1 MAAGKTGKLIV
12 GLIGQVCAGKSTV
25 AAAFRSRGAQIYDAD
40 KAVHE
45 LYTRPE
51 VIAEVRGLL
60 GDEMLDGQGGI
71 DRKALGRIV
80 FSDPEKLKALTAQVV
95 FPRAREV
102 SQKAIEQFR
111 TSAALVMVLDAP
123 TLVEA
128 GMLGLC
134 DKVVFVSARS
144 SRRLKWASAR
154 GWDSGE
160 LERRE
165 SCLLNE
171 DERRGAATVVIHNEG
186 TPDEVQDDVD
196 QLLAEWL

>member
-1 MAAGKTGKLIV
+1 MAAGKTGKLVV
-12 GLIGQVCAGKSTV
+12 GLIGQVCAGKSTG
-25 AAAFRSRGAQIYDAD
+25 AAAFRSRGAQIFDAD

-51 VIAEVRGLL
+51 VIAEVRGLW
-60 GDEMLDGQGGI
+60 GDEVLNGQGGI
-71 DRKALGRIV
+71 DRKALGRLV
-80 FSDPEKLKALTAQVV
+80 FSDPEKLKALTEQVV

-102 SQKAIEQFR
+102 SRKAIEEFR
-111 TSAALVMVLDAP
+111 ASAALVMVLDAP

-128 GMLGLC
+128 GMLEVC

-144 SRRLKWASAR
+144 SRRLKWASMR
-154 GWDSGE
+154 GWGPSE
-160 LERRE
+160 VERRE
-165 SCLLNE
+165 GCLANE
-171 DERRGAATVVIHNEG
+171 DQRRGAATVVIHNEG